1 MPILATHMS
10 SVPHGHPDVEPEP
23 AHDADPEDDA
33 DDDDDVVGK

>member
-10 SVPHGHPDVEPEP
+10 SVPHGHPDVEP